1 MSGNKHIAD
10 AEQKFRCVNV
20 SPDMCIVGGKVVPFD
35 IYKELTPEKANY
47 AKNVFARDGKVL
59 HVDSINKG
67 VIGNAGSGVSSGV
80 SQGGGN
86 NIIIK
91 GAKRVFV
98 NGKQCAR
105 HLDPCSMNVK

>member
-1 MSGNKHIAD
+1 MSHKHIAD
-10 AEQKFRCVNV
+10 AEQKFRCVNI
-20 SPDMCIVGGKVVPFD
+20 SPDACIVGGKVVLFD

-47 AKNVFARDGKVL
+47 AKKVNARGAKVL

-67 VIGNAGSGVSSGV
+67 VIGNAGSGVGSSV

-91 GAKRVFV
+91 GAKKVFV

-105 HLDPCSMNVK
+105 HMDPCSMNVK